1 MRQTVHLFVFNG
13 MADWECGHAIAG
25 INTPDY
31 QADPGRYAVE
41 TVGLRSD
48 PVVTAGGITILPD
61 TTLHQLLPRE
71 SAMLILPGGKAWHEG
86 RNGEAIE
93 TAGAFL
99 RAKVPVGAICGATAG
114 LAMGGLLDDRR
125 HTSNAREYLAA
136 TGYRGSGLY
145 RDAPA
150 LSDGGVITASATA
163 PVDFAY
169 EIFKQLDLYSP
180 DALEAW
186 YGLFK
191 TGDPSYYA
199 GIVASAVA

>member
-1 MRQTVHLFVFNG
+1 MKDIVHLFVFNG
-13 MADWECGHAIAG
+13 MADWECGHAVAG

-31 QADPGRYAVE
+31 QLDPGRYAVE
-41 TVGLRSD
+41 AVGLRSD
-48 PVVTAGGITILPD
+48 PVVTAGGLTILPD
-61 TTLHQLLPRE
+61 TTLHHLLPRE
-71 SAMLILPGGKAWHEG
+71 SAMLILPGGKAWHEN
-86 RNGEAIE
+86 RNVEAVE
-93 TAGAFL
+93 TAWAFV
-99 RAKVPVGAICGATAG
+99 RAGVPVAAICGATAG

-125 HTSNAREYLAA
+125 HTSNAREYLGA

-150 LSDGGVITASATA
+150 ITDGGVTTAAGTS

-169 EIFKQLDLYSP
+169 EIFKVLDLYPP